1 MPQRR
6 SVEAIFIGDVT
17 MKWLVLTLIVV
28 PVIEIGVLLWSSQ
41 TFGLPITLLI
51 ILSTGILGAFLAKT
65 QGLKAIRD
73 VQLQM
78 KNFQAPGDA
87 MVNALF
93 VFAGGLLLLSP
104 GFVTDLFGFLFLF
117 SRTRQ
122 LFKPIVYKWIRS
134 KMKKGQI
141 IVM

>member
-1 MPQRR
+1 
-6 SVEAIFIGDVT
+6 
-17 MKWLVLTLIVV
+17 MKWLALIFIVV
-28 PVIEIGVLLWSSQ
+28 PVVEMGILLWSGN
-41 TFGLPITLLI
+41 TFGWLPTILI
-51 ILSTGILGAFLAKT
+51 ILGTGILGAYLAKK

-73 VQLQM
+73 VQIQM

-104 GFVTDLFGFLFLF
+104 GFVTDIFGFMFLF
-117 SRTRQ
+117 SPTRQ

>member
-1 MPQRR
+1 
-6 SVEAIFIGDVT
+6 
-17 MKWLVLTLIVV
+17 MKWLALIFIVV
-28 PVIEIGVLLWSSQ
+28 PVLEIGILLWSGN
-41 TFGLPITLLI
+41 TFGLFPTIMI
-51 ILSTGILGAFLAKT
+51 ILGTGILGAYLAKK

-73 VQLQM
+73 VQIQM

-87 MVNALF
+87 MVNAVF

-117 SRTRQ
+117 SPSRQ
-122 LFKPIVYKWIRS
+122 LFKPLVYKWIRS